1 MSLSKTSLPRAGSL
15 KELIARD
22 ITGVFMNVNDFC
34 DNLNIQIG
42 RKKFNVIGS
51 LQSNT
56 VTNNSGNSSP
66 LQSDAW
72 TLYIKYPLLD
82 DLDATQPEL
91 LSAGQRIIITNRE
104 QPDVAMSF
112 TIVSVSDEMGLA
124 RVNLNC
130 NTGR

>member
-1 MSLSKTSLPRAGSL
+1 MSL

-22 ITGVFMNVNDFC
+22 ITNVFMNVNDFC

-72 TLYIKYPLLD
+72 VLYIKYPLLD
-82 DLDATQPEL
+82 DIDAENI
-91 LSAGQRIIITNRE
+91 LSAGQRIIISNNE
-104 QPDVAMSF
+104 NIKDMAF
-112 TIVSVSDEMGLA
+112 TIVSVSDECGLA
-124 RVNLNC
+124 TIQLSTS
-130 NTGR
+130 TGR

>member
-1 MSLSKTSLPRAGSL
+1 MSL

-22 ITGVFMNVNDFC
+22 ITGIFMNVNDFC

-66 LQSDAW
+66 LQSDTW
-72 TLYIKYPLLD
+72 VLYIKYPLLD
-82 DLDATQPEL
+82 DLDNDNI
-91 LSAGQRIIITNRE
+91 LSAGQRIIISSKDSNIK
-104 QPDVAMSF
+104 DMAF

-130 NTGR
+130 NVGR

>member
-1 MSLSKTSLPRAGSL
+1 MSL

-22 ITGVFMNVNDFC
+22 ITGIFMNVNDFC

-72 TLYIKYPLLD
+72 TLYIKYPLID
-82 DLDATQPEL
+82 DLATTTDEAI
-91 LSAGQRIIITNRE
+91 LSAGQRIIIINRE

-124 RVNLNC
+124 QIQLSTA
-130 NTGR
+130 TGR

>member
-1 MSLSKTSLPRAGSL
+1 MSL

-22 ITGVFMNVNDFC
+22 ITNIFMNVNDFC

-72 TLYIKYPLLD
+72 VLYIKYPLID
-82 DLDATQPEL
+82 DLDAENI
-91 LSAGQRIIITNRE
+91 LSAGQRIIISSPESNIK
-104 QPDVAMSF
+104 DMAF
-112 TIVSVSDEMGLA
+112 TIVSVSDELGLA
-124 RVNLNC
+124 TVQLSNN
-130 NTGR
+130 NGR

>member
-1 MSLSKTSLPRAGSL
+1 MSL

-22 ITGVFMNVNDFC
+22 ITGIFMNVNDFC

-72 TLYIKYPLLD
+72 VLYIKYPLLD
-82 DLDATQPEL
+82 DLDSDNI
-91 LSAGQRIIITNRE
+91 LSAGQRIIISNNESSLTGANNIK
-104 QPDVAMSF
+104 DMAF

-124 RVNLNC
+124 TINLTN
-130 NTGR
+130 NSGR

>member
-1 MSLSKTSLPRAGSL
+1 MSL

-22 ITGVFMNVNDFC
+22 ITGIFMNVNDFC

-42 RKKFNVIGS
+42 RKKYNVIGS

-82 DLDATQPEL
+82 DLEAAQPEL

-124 RVNLNC
+124 TIQLSNAS
-130 NTGR
+130 GR

>member
-1 MSLSKTSLPRAGSL
+1 MSL

-22 ITGVFMNVNDFC
+22 ITGIFMNVNDFC

-66 LQSDAW
+66 LQSDTW
-72 TLYIKYPLLD
+72 VLYIKYPLLD
-82 DLDATQPEL
+82 DLDNDNI
-91 LSAGQRIIITNRE
+91 LSAGQRIIISNNESSLTGASNIK
-104 QPDVAMSF
+104 DMAF

-124 RVNLNC
+124 TIQLSTS
-130 NTGR
+130 TGR

>member
-1 MSLSKTSLPRAGSL
+1 MSL

-22 ITGVFMNVNDFC
+22 ITGIFMNVSDFC

-42 RKKFNVIGS
+42 RKKYNVIGS

-82 DLDATQPEL
+82 DLDSDNI
-91 LSAGQRIIITNRE
+91 LSAGQRIIISNNE
-104 QPDVAMSF
+104 NIKDMAF

-124 RVNLNC
+124 TIQLSTS
-130 NTGR
+130 TGR

>member
-1 MSLSKTSLPRAGSL
+1 MSL

-66 LQSDAW
+66 LQSDTW
-72 TLYIKYPLLD
+72 VLYIKYPLLD
-82 DLDATQPEL
+82 DLTEDSNI
-91 LSAGQRIIITNRE
+91 LSAGQRIIIINRE

-124 RVNLNC
+124 TINLTNA
-130 NTGR
+130 NGR

>member
-1 MSLSKTSLPRAGSL
+1 MSL

-22 ITGVFMNVNDFC
+22 ITGIFMNVNDFC

-66 LQSDAW
+66 LQSDTW
-72 TLYIKYPLLD
+72 VLYIKYPLID
-82 DLDATQPEL
+82 DLTSEDSNI
-91 LSAGQRIIITNRE
+91 LSAGQRIIISNNE
-104 QPDVAMSF
+104 NIKDMAF

-124 RVNLNC
+124 TIQLSTS
-130 NTGR
+130 TGR

>member
-1 MSLSKTSLPRAGSL
+1 MSL

-22 ITGVFMNVNDFC
+22 ITGIFMNVSDFC

-72 TLYIKYPLLD
+72 ILYIKYPLLD
-82 DLDATQPEL
+82 DLDAENI
-91 LSAGQRIIITNRE
+91 LSAGQRIIISSKDSNIK
-104 QPDVAMSF
+104 DMAF
-112 TIVSVSDEMGLA
+112 TIVSVSDECGIA
-124 RVNLNC
+124 TINLTN
-130 NTGR
+130 NSGR

>member
-1 MSLSKTSLPRAGSL
+1 MSL

-22 ITGVFMNVNDFC
+22 ITGIFMNVSDFC

-72 TLYIKYPLLD
+72 VLYIKYPLLD
-82 DLDATQPEL
+82 DLTEDSNI
-91 LSAGQRIIITNRE
+91 LSAGQRIIISNNE
-104 QPDVAMSF
+104 NIKDMAF

-124 RVNLNC
+124 TINLTNA
-130 NTGR
+130 NGR

>member
-1 MSLSKTSLPRAGSL
+1 MSL

-66 LQSDAW
+66 LQSDTW
-72 TLYIKYPLLD
+72 VLYIKYPLLD
-82 DLDATQPEL
+82 DLDNDNI
-91 LSAGQRIIITNRE
+91 LSAGQRIIISNNE
-104 QPDVAMSF
+104 SNIKDMAF

>member
-1 MSLSKTSLPRAGSL
+1 MSL

-22 ITGVFMNVNDFC
+22 ITGIFMNVNDFC

-56 VTNNSGNSSP
+56 VTNNSGNSNP
-66 LQSDAW
+66 LQSDTW
-72 TLYIKYPLLD
+72 VLYIKYPLLD
-82 DLDATQPEL
+82 DLDNDNI
-91 LSAGQRIIITNRE
+91 LSAGQRIIISS
-104 QPDVAMSF
+104 PDSNIKDMAF

-124 RVNLNC
+124 MVNLTN
-130 NTGR
+130 NSGR

>member
-1 MSLSKTSLPRAGSL
+1 MSL

-22 ITGVFMNVNDFC
+22 ITSIFMNVNDFC

-56 VTNNSGNSSP
+56 VTNNSGNSNP
-66 LQSDAW
+66 LQSDTW
-72 TLYIKYPLLD
+72 VLYIKYPLLD
-82 DLDATQPEL
+82 DLDAENI
-91 LSAGQRIIITNRE
+91 LSAGQRIIIINRE

-112 TIVSVSDEMGLA
+112 TIVSVSDELGLA
-124 RVNLNC
+124 TIQLSNAS
-130 NTGR
+130 GR

>member
-1 MSLSKTSLPRAGSL
+1 MSL

-34 DNLNIQIG
+34 DNLTLQIG

-56 VTNNSGNSSP
+56 VTNNSGNSAP

-72 TLYIKYPLLD
+72 VLYIKYPLLD
-82 DLDATQPEL
+82 DIDAENI
-91 LSAGQRIIITNRE
+91 LSAGQRIIISNNE
-104 QPDVAMSF
+104 NIKDMAF
-112 TIVSVSDEMGLA
+112 TIVSVSDECGLA
-124 RVNLNC
+124 TINLTN
-130 NTGR
+130 NSGR

>member
-1 MSLSKTSLPRAGSL
+1 MSL

-22 ITGVFMNVNDFC
+22 ITGIFMNANDFC

-72 TLYIKYPLLD
+72 VLYIKYPFLD
-82 DLDATQPEL
+82 DLDSDNI
-91 LSAGQRIIITNRE
+91 LSAGQRIIISNNE
-104 QPDVAMSF
+104 NIKDMAF

-124 RVNLNC
+124 TIQLSTS
-130 NTGR
+130 TGR

>member
-1 MSLSKTSLPRAGSL
+1 MSL

-22 ITGVFMNVNDFC
+22 ITGIFMNVNDFC

-56 VTNNSGNSSP
+56 VTNNSGSSP
-66 LQSDAW
+66 LQSDTW
-72 TLYIKYPLLD
+72 VLYIKYPLID
-82 DLDATQPEL
+82 DLEAENI
-91 LSAGQRIIITNRE
+91 LSAGQRIIISSLDNNIK
-104 QPDVAMSF
+104 DMAF

-124 RVNLNC
+124 TIQLSTS
-130 NTGR
+130 TGR

>member
-1 MSLSKTSLPRAGSL
+1 MSL
-15 KELIARD
+15 KELIAQD
-22 ITGVFMNVNDFC
+22 ITNVFMNVNDFC

-72 TLYIKYPLLD
+72 VLYIKYPLLD
-82 DLDATQPEL
+82 DIDTENI
-91 LSAGQRIIITNRE
+91 LSAGQRIIISS
-104 QPDVAMSF
+104 PDSNIKDMAF

-124 RVNLNC
+124 TVQLSNNS
-130 NTGR
+130 GR

>member
-1 MSLSKTSLPRAGSL
+1 MSL

-22 ITGVFMNVNDFC
+22 ITSIFMNVNDFC

-56 VTNNSGNSSP
+56 VTNNSGNNSP
-66 LQSDAW
+66 LQSDTW
-72 TLYIKYPLLD
+72 VLYIKYPLLD
-82 DLDATQPEL
+82 DLDADNI

-112 TIVSVSDEMGLA
+112 TIVSVSDELGLA
-124 RVNLNC
+124 TINLT
-130 NTGR
+130 NTSGR

>member
-1 MSLSKTSLPRAGSL
+1 MSL

-22 ITGVFMNVNDFC
+22 ITGIFMNVNDFC

-82 DLDATQPEL
+82 DLTEDSNI
-91 LSAGQRIIITNRE
+91 LSAGQRIIISNNE
-104 QPDVAMSF
+104 NIKDMAF

-124 RVNLNC
+124 TIQLSTS
-130 NTGR
+130 TGR

>member
-1 MSLSKTSLPRAGSL
+1 MSL

-22 ITGVFMNVNDFC
+22 ITGIFMNVSDFC

-66 LQSDAW
+66 LQSDTW
-72 TLYIKYPLLD
+72 VLYIKYPLLD
-82 DLDATQPEL
+82 DLDAAQPEL

-124 RVNLNC
+124 TVQLS
-130 NTGR
+130 TSAGR

>member
-1 MSLSKTSLPRAGSL
+1 MSL

-22 ITGVFMNVNDFC
+22 ITGIFMNVNDFC

-72 TLYIKYPLLD
+72 VLYIKYPLLD
-82 DLDATQPEL
+82 DLNAENI
-91 LSAGQRIIITNRE
+91 LSAGQRIIISSKDSNIK
-104 QPDVAMSF
+104 DMAF
-112 TIVSVSDEMGLA
+112 TIVSVSDECGIA
-124 RVNLNC
+124 TINLTN
-130 NTGR
+130 NSGR

>member
-1 MSLSKTSLPRAGSL
+1 MSL

-22 ITGVFMNVNDFC
+22 ITGVFMNVSDFC

-72 TLYIKYPLLD
+72 VLYIKYPLLNDLTD
-82 DLDATQPEL
+82 DSNI
-91 LSAGQRIIITNRE
+91 LSAGQRIIISNNE
-104 QPDVAMSF
+104 NIKDMAF
-112 TIVSVSDEMGLA
+112 TIVSVSDEMGMA
-124 RVNLNC
+124 TINLTN
-130 NTGR
+130 NSGR

>member
-1 MSLSKTSLPRAGSL
+1 MSL

-22 ITGVFMNVNDFC
+22 ITGIFMNVNDFC

-82 DLDATQPEL
+82 DLTDDSNI
-91 LSAGQRIIITNRE
+91 LSAGQRIIISNNE
-104 QPDVAMSF
+104 NIKDMAF

-124 RVNLNC
+124 TINLT
-130 NTGR
+130 NTNGR

>member
-1 MSLSKTSLPRAGSL
+1 MSL

-22 ITGVFMNVNDFC
+22 ITGIFMNVSDFC

-56 VTNNSGNSSP
+56 VTNNSGNSAP
-66 LQSDAW
+66 LQSDTW
-72 TLYIKYPLLD
+72 VLYIKYPLLD
-82 DLDATQPEL
+82 DLTDDSNI
-91 LSAGQRIIITNRE
+91 LSAGQRIIISSPESNIK
-104 QPDVAMSF
+104 DMAF

-124 RVNLNC
+124 TIQLSNNS
-130 NTGR
+130 GR

>member
-1 MSLSKTSLPRAGSL
+1 MSL

-22 ITGVFMNVNDFC
+22 ITGIFMNVNDFC

-82 DLDATQPEL
+82 DLDAAQPEL
-91 LSAGQRIIITNRE
+91 LSAGQRIIIINRE
-104 QPDVAMSF
+104 RPDVAMSF
-112 TIVSVSDEMGLA
+112 TIVSVSDECGIATIQLSNA
-124 RVNLNC
+124 S
-130 NTGR
+130 GR

>member
-1 MSLSKTSLPRAGSL
+1 MSL

-22 ITGVFMNVNDFC
+22 ITGIFMNVNDFC

-66 LQSDAW
+66 LQSDTW
-72 TLYIKYPLLD
+72 VLYIKYPLLD
-82 DLDATQPEL
+82 DLDNDNI
-91 LSAGQRIIITNRE
+91 LSAGQRIIISSKDSNIK
-104 QPDVAMSF
+104 DMAF

-130 NTGR
+130 NAGR

>member
-1 MSLSKTSLPRAGSL
+1 MSL

-22 ITGVFMNVNDFC
+22 ITGIFMNVNDFC

-66 LQSDAW
+66 LQSDTC
-72 TLYIKYPLLD
+72 TLYIKYPLID
-82 DLDATQPEL
+82 DIDTENI
-91 LSAGQRIIITNRE
+91 LSAGQRIIISNDE
-104 QPDVAMSF
+104 NSLAGANNIKDMAF

-124 RVNLNC
+124 TIQLSNNS
-130 NTGR
+130 GR

>member
-1 MSLSKTSLPRAGSL
+1 MSL

-22 ITGVFMNVNDFC
+22 ITGIFMNVNDFC

-66 LQSDAW
+66 LQSDTW
-72 TLYIKYPLLD
+72 VLYIKYPLLD
-82 DLDATQPEL
+82 DLDSDNI
-91 LSAGQRIIITNRE
+91 LSAGQRIIISNNESSLTGASNIK
-104 QPDVAMSF
+104 DMAF

-124 RVNLNC
+124 KINLTN
-130 NTGR
+130 NSGR

>member
-1 MSLSKTSLPRAGSL
+1 MSL

-22 ITGVFMNVNDFC
+22 ITGIFMNVNDFC

-66 LQSDAW
+66 LQSDTW
-72 TLYIKYPLLD
+72 VLYIKYPLID
-82 DLDATQPEL
+82 DLTSEDSNI
-91 LSAGQRIIITNRE
+91 LSAGQRIIISSHDSNIK
-104 QPDVAMSF
+104 DMVF

-124 RVNLNC
+124 TVQLSTS
-130 NTGR
+130 TGR

>member
-1 MSLSKTSLPRAGSL
+1 MSL

-22 ITGVFMNVNDFC
+22 ITGIFMNVNDFC

-72 TLYIKYPLLD
+72 VLYIKYPLLD
-82 DLDATQPEL
+82 DLTEDSDI
-91 LSAGQRIIITNRE
+91 LSAGQRIIISNGE
-104 QPDVAMSF
+104 NIKDMAF

-124 RVNLNC
+124 TINLTN
-130 NTGR
+130 NNGR

>member
-1 MSLSKTSLPRAGSL
+1 MSL

-22 ITGVFMNVNDFC
+22 ITGIFMNVNDFC

-42 RKKFNVIGS
+42 RKKLNVIGS

-56 VTNNSGNSSP
+56 VTNNSGNASP

-72 TLYIKYPLLD
+72 VLYIKYPLLD
-82 DLDATQPEL
+82 DTAADGSAADKPLDAENI
-91 LSAGQRIIITNRE
+91 LSAGQRIIISNGNNIK
-104 QPDVAMSF
+104 DMAF

-124 RVNLNC
+124 TIQLSNNS
-130 NTGR
+130 GR

>member
-1 MSLSKTSLPRAGSL
+1 MSL

-22 ITGVFMNVNDFC
+22 ITGIFMNVNDFC

-42 RKKFNVIGS
+42 RKKFNIIGS

-66 LQSDAW
+66 LQSDTW
-72 TLYIKYPLLD
+72 VLYIKYPLLD
-82 DLDATQPEL
+82 DLDNDNI
-91 LSAGQRIIITNRE
+91 LSAGQRIIISSKDSNIK
-104 QPDVAMSF
+104 DMAF

-124 RVNLNC
+124 TINLTN
-130 NTGR
+130 NSGR

>member
-1 MSLSKTSLPRAGSL
+1 MSL

-22 ITGVFMNVNDFC
+22 ITGIFMNVNDFC

-66 LQSDAW
+66 LQSDTW
-72 TLYIKYPLLD
+72 VLYIKYPLLD
-82 DLDATQPEL
+82 DLDAAQPEL
-91 LSAGQRIIITNRE
+91 LSAGQRIIIINRE

-124 RVNLNC
+124 TIQLS
-130 NTGR
+130 NTSGR